1 MDAKNHTIMEKI
13 DFVMIWVDGNDPEW
27 QKEYNRYS
35 GKNGLD
41 ENSTVRYRD
50 WDLLKYWFR
59 GVEKFAPWVNRVHFV
74 TCGQKPE
81 WLNPNA
87 PKLNLV
93 SHSDYMPAE
102 HLPTF
107 SSHPI
112 EINLHR
118 IDNLADK
125 FVYFNDDCFILNH
138 LPVERFFRN
147 GLPCDRAGSTI
158 IEDDGFEMANHVI
171 KNNVNCI
178 NRHFNKKESIRKNWY
193 KWFNIRYATHPR
205 CMLHTLQ
212 TLPNKEFIK
221 FSEPHF
227 PNAFLKS
234 TLQEVWDKCGD
245 TLEQTSASK
254 FRNFDNINQW
264 LFRDWQIAK
273 GCFSPYDVYKDSISF
288 EISDSNIERI
298 ENIITKKKK
307 RLIILNDSTQFAS
320 FSQIQSRLNRAM
332 ESILPEKCSFEI

>member
-1 MDAKNHTIMEKI
+1 MDEISRNFI
-13 DFVMIWVDGNDPEW
+13 DSF
-27 QKEYNRYS
+27 
-35 GKNGLD
+35 
-41 ENSTVRYRD
+41 
-50 WDLLKYWFR
+50 
-59 GVEKFAPWVNRVHFV
+59 
-74 TCGQKPE
+74 
-81 WLNPNA
+81 
-87 PKLNLV
+87 
-93 SHSDYMPAE
+93 
-102 HLPTF
+102 
-107 SSHPI
+107 
-112 EINLHR
+112 
-118 IDNLADK
+118 
-125 FVYFNDDCFILNH
+125 
-138 LPVERFFRN
+138 
-147 GLPCDRAGSTI
+147 I
-158 IEDDGFEMANHVI
+158 IEDLSEGNRCHGMQVHTRFPPEPNGYLHIGHCKALGFEMANHVI

-273 GCFSPYDVYKDSISF
+273 GCFTPYDVYKDSISF

-298 ENIITKKKK
+298 ESIITKKKK